1 MTLEHRA
8 EVTKS
13 TARCAILLA
22 ATTLTLACH
31 GPTPALAPTD
41 APAALT
47 VANAASASPSAN
59 VAPPVKPQPPVGTA
73 FDTDLAFLSQHG
85 ELKILNAP
93 SGGKIAVSS
102 AYQARVM
109 TSELEAGGQS
119 LGFINRKFIED
130 GKTQTQFDNYGGEDR
145 LWVGPE
151 GGQYALY
158 FAPQKP
164 FTFDNW
170 QTPHSLQEGA
180 WQLTA
185 ETTTSLTY
193 RHTLTLVNYA
203 KREFNVEVERQISV
217 LSPEQASERLG
228 MPIPAGVRWVGFS
241 TSNRLKNTGKDAW
254 HESSGLLS
262 VWILGMFAPVPG
274 TRVIIPFDARAPG
287 EIVNDRYFGKVPADR
302 LLVQQ
307 QKGYLLFKC
316 DGQYRSKIGL
326 GPARAKNALGSYS
339 EAAQLLTLIVYTKP
353 SNATRYVNS
362 MWETQ
367 KEPYAGDVINS
378 YNDGPPAPGKPSL
391 GGFYEIESSSPAAAL
406 APGESLSHE
415 HQTYHFSGPPAALE
429 ALAQHVL
436 GVSLA
441 ELPPG

>member
-1 MTLEHRA
+1 MTVERRA
-8 EVTKS
+8 EVAKGK
-13 TARCAILLA
+13 ARGSFLLA
-22 ATTLTLACH
+22 AATLTLACH
-31 GPTPALAPTD
+31 GPTPALAP
-41 APAALT
+41 AEVPAAVT
-47 VANAASASPSAN
+47 VAGAASASAS
-59 VAPPVKPQPPVGTA
+59 VAAPVKPLVGTA

-85 ELKILNAP
+85 ELEILSAP

-102 AYQARVM
+102 SYQARVM

-145 LWVGPE
+145 LWLGPE
-151 GGQYALY
+151 GGQFALY
-158 FAPQKP
+158 FAPQTP

-193 RHTLTLVNYA
+193 RHALTLVNHA
-203 KREFNVEVERQISV
+203 KREFHVEVERQISV

-228 MPIPAGVRWVGFS
+228 MPIPAGVHWVGFS

-254 HESSGLLS
+254 HEASGLLS

-274 TRVIIPFDARAPG
+274 TRVIIPFDAHAPG

-302 LLVQQ
+302 LLVQEQ
-307 QKGYLLFKC
+307 RGYLLFKC

-326 GPARAKNALGSYS
+326 GPARAKSALGSYS
-339 EAAQLLTLIVYTKP
+339 EPAQLLTLISYTKP
-353 SNATRYVNS
+353 NGATRYVNS

-367 KEPYAGDVINS
+367 KEPYGGDVINS
-378 YNDGPPAPGKPSL
+378 YNDGPPAPGKPLL

-406 APGESLSHE
+406 APGETVTHE
-415 HQTYHFSGPPAALE
+415 HQTYHFSGPRAALE